1 MRFALL
7 ALFVATPAVAQEP
20 APRVSEGAAFRWS
33 LWATAIPVAAGTV
46 LWVRQ
51 SSDAWSSRG
60 PDRSGA
66 ASLVSAGLVFGP
78 AFGYVAAGLGGRGAR
93 GIGLR
98 AGLTLLSGL
107 PAFGICGWNCSK
119 GDGNY
124 ELAWVIIATGT
135 GLAAVSTIYD
145 IARVRHNVRNRRA
158 RSDARLSLT
167 PMYIPGQR
175 QLGVR
180 LAMTF

>member
-1 MRFALL
+1 
-7 ALFVATPAVAQEP
+7 
-20 APRVSEGAAFRWS
+20 
-33 LWATAIPVAAGTV
+33 
-46 LWVRQ
+46 
-51 SSDAWSSRG
+51 
-60 PDRSGA
+60 
-66 ASLVSAGLVFGP
+66 
-78 AFGYVAAGLGGRGAR
+78 
-93 GIGLR
+93 LR